1 MTRVLTVGGAR
12 GRGTHRTITEALRAA
27 APGDTIT
34 IAPGRYAEEVHVDED
49 VHLRPEHGTGSVEL
63 AATLL
68 VTAAAATVTGLVV
81 RGPDP
86 ARPAVSVLDG
96 AGLVLDHVEVHNGR
110 IEARAVDAVAALV
123 LRDVAVHGAAG
134 TAVHLAGDVK
144 AEGFD
149 VRLDTVAG
157 VGIVLSGAAQLAA
170 TRLLVRAT
178 DGSGIRVRGT
188 ARLTLTDC
196 RIDRAGRNGLLVE
209 DAAAAVAEET
219 RIDTSGAAAVQASG
233 AARVRLT
240 DCRITGPGASG
251 LVVADDAELTATGC
265 TVRDT
270 AANALL
276 AVGAARAVLDGCH
289 LTAAGFSAVHTA
301 GTADVHLTGCRVLR
315 GAEHGIHAVERSR
328 VTLADCDL
336 RDLTMTGLHA
346 TDRATLTATGC
357 TIADVAT
364 GIRVA
369 SSEPADLR
377 QCVVLRP
384 REVGVEVVAGGALT
398 LAGGRVTDAGA
409 AGIVVDTT
417 AAVRVSGTDITGGGG
432 SGLVAWTGARPH
444 VERLRVDGV
453 AKNGIYVAPGAGGQY
468 TRCDVTG
475 TTFAGL
481 HVGADADPAFEHCR
495 IPDTSTEPGS
505 RATFSH
511 CTIGDA
517 VLAPALPSP
526 GAADVSDIP
535 DESLDDLLGEL
546 AELIGLDRVKR
557 DVSTLVKL
565 MQTVRRREEA
575 GLPAPPLSRHLV
587 FAGNPGTGKTTV
599 ARLYGRLL
607 KALGLLRR
615 GHLIEVDRSALVG
628 EYVGHTGP
636 KTAAAVTS
644 ALGGVLFI
652 DEAYSLV
659 PRFGGNDFGQEAI
672 ATLVKMMEDHRD
684 DVVIIVAGYPGEMD
698 RFIGAN
704 PGLAS
709 RFTRTLHF
717 DDYDTAELVSIV
729 EHQAAGHRYELTDV
743 ARAGLVD
750 YFTALRRGEGFG
762 NGRLARQVFQ
772 EMTERQ
778 AQRVAELPDATGDD
792 LVLLAP
798 EDLPTR

>member
-1 MTRVLTVGGAR
+1 MTRVLTVSGAR
-12 GRGTHRTITEALRAA
+12 GGRGTHRTIAEAVRAA
-27 APGDTIT
+27 APGDTIAV
-34 IAPGRYAEEVHVDED
+34 APGRYPEPVQLDRD
-49 VHLRPEHGTGSVEL
+49 VHLRPEHGTGSVEIG
-63 AATLL
+63 TLTL
-68 VTAAAATVTGLVV
+68 TAAAATVTGLVV
-81 RGPDP
+81 RGADP
-86 ARPAVSVLDG
+86 SRPAVSVQDG
-96 AGLVLDHVEVHNGR
+96 AGAILDHVEVHGGR
-110 IEARAVDAVAALV
+110 IEARAVDAVAAVV

-134 TAVHLAGDVK
+134 TALHLAGDVK
-144 AEGFD
+144 AEGSD
-149 VRLDTVAG
+149 VRLEAVAG

-170 TRLLVRAT
+170 VRLLVRAT

-188 ARLTLTDC
+188 ARLSLTDC
-196 RIDRAGRNGLLVE
+196 RIDRAGRDGLLVE
-209 DAAAAVAEET
+209 DAAAVVADES
-219 RIDTSGAAAVQASG
+219 RIDMSGAAAVQVSG

-251 LVVADDAELTATGC
+251 LVVTDDAELTAAGC

-270 AANALL
+270 SANALL

-289 LTAAGFSAVHTA
+289 LTSAGFSAVHTG
-301 GTADVHLTGCRVLR
+301 GTADVQLTACRVR
-315 GAEHGIHAVERSR
+315 HGAEHGVHAVEQSR
-328 VTLADCDL
+328 VTLTDCDL
-336 RDLTMTGLHA
+336 RDLTLTGLHVG
-346 TDRATLTATGC
+346 DRASLTAAGC

-364 GIRVA
+364 GVRIA
-369 SSEPADLR
+369 SSSPADLR
-377 QCVVLRP
+377 QCAVLRP
-384 REVGVEVVAGGALT
+384 KEVGVEVVAGGALT
-398 LAGGRVTDAGA
+398 LTGGRVTDAGA
-409 AGIVVDTT
+409 AGIVIDT
-417 AAVRVSGTDITGGGG
+417 AAPVLITAADVTGGGG
-432 SGLVAWTGARPH
+432 SGLVAWTGSRPQ
-444 VERLRVDGV
+444 VEGLRVDGV
-453 AKNGIYVAPGAGGQY
+453 AKNGIYVAQGAGGQF
-468 TRCDVTG
+468 TRCDVTATG
-475 TTFAGL
+475 FAGL
-481 HVGADADPAFEHCR
+481 HVDTAADPMFEDCR
-495 IPDTSTEPGS
+495 I
-505 RATFSH
+505 H
-511 CTIGDA
+511 DA
-517 VLAPALPSP
+517 VTALASPASSP
-526 GAADVSDIP
+526 AVTAVPAP
-535 DESLDDLLGEL
+535 DELSLDDLLGEL
-546 AELIGLDRVKR
+546 AELVGLDRVKR
-557 DVSTLVKL
+557 DVGTLVKL

-615 GHLIEVDRSALVG
+615 GHLVEVDRSALVG

-659 PRFGGNDFGQEAI
+659 PRYGGNDFGQEAI

-684 DVVIIVAGYPGEMD
+684 DVIVIVAGYPGEMD

-717 DDYDTAELVSIV
+717 DDYDTPELVAIV
-729 EHQAAGHRYELTDV
+729 EHQAAGHRYELTDA
-743 ARAGLVD
+743 ARGGLVD
-750 YFTALRRGEGFG
+750 YFTALPRGVGFG